1 MRARDRRV
9 DVRHDDLIPVAAG
22 ANGAAD
28 TTGTTG
34 SHDGHD
40 DIDQGVES
48 VPDYRAGRRSTVV
61 PSRLRERLTSV

>member
-9 DVRHDDLIPVAAG
+9 DVRHDDLIPVAAS
-22 ANGAAD
+22 ANGAAA

-40 DIDQGVES
+40 DIDQGVQS
-48 VPDYRAGRRSTVV
+48 VPDYRAAAA
-61 PSRLRERLTSV
+61 LTSV